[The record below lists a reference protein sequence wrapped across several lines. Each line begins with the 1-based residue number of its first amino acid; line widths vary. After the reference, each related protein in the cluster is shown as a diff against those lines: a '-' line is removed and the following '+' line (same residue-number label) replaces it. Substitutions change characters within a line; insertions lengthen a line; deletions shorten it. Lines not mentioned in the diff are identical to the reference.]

1 MRRGKWIFRNKP
13 DAMDMEK
20 HGVPAEETDSTGIS
34 PQIEE
39 NEEIIKERVGI
50 GLSFDTGVRRLH
62 ILGREI
68 QIYYVTGLVDMEAV
82 TELLKE
88 LMKVEARGRDTPYVR
103 EAVENHLTEVQVDYK
118 DNLEECIIEMLSG
131 LVFILIDGEERAL
144 VVDVR
149 NYPGRSP
156 KEPDN
161 EKVVRGAR
169 DGYTENIIEN
179 TGLTRRRVR
188 DERLRHEIMR
198 VGVRSKTDICISYI
212 EDIADPDMVNIVKK
226 ELESIN
232 VDGLTMADKVVEEYI
247 VDQGANPMPLVRY
260 TERPD
265 VAAVHL
271 FEGHIVIIVDASPSV
286 IITPTTFFHHV
297 QHAEEYRQAPFIGTY
312 LRWIRFFGMFAS
324 LFILPL
330 WLLVVLEPRLL
341 PDQLNYIGPTEDS
354 NVSEFMQI
362 AIAEVGIELM
372 RMAAIHTPSPLA
384 TALGLVA
391 ALLIGEIAIEVGLF
405 TSEVILYVALGAIGT
420 FATPSYELGIA
431 LKIFRF
437 ILLIAVVSFQAVGF
451 VITTTALFL
460 FLASIRSLS
469 KPYLWPF
476 LPFDGKALW
485 QVLIRT
491 TVPNLRRRPGIV
503 NPQDKIRQHP
513 KA

>member
-1 MRRGKWIFRNKP
+1 MRRGKWKLRNIP
-13 DAMDMEK
+13 QGQNPEK
-20 HGVPAEETDSTGIS
+20 KGVPSTEKDKTYIS
-34 PQIEE
+34 RDIEV
-39 NEEIIKERVGI
+39 NEEKIKKRVGI
-50 GLSFDTGVRRLH
+50 GVSFDAGVRKLH
-62 ILGREI
+62 VLGKEI
-68 QIYYVTGLVDMEAV
+68 HIYFINGLCDMEAL

-88 LMKVEARGRDTPYVR
+88 LMKLEARDRETPYVR
-103 EAVENHLTEVQVDYK
+103 EAIENHLTEVQVEYK
-118 DNLEECIIEMLSG
+118 DNLEDCITEMLSG
-131 LVFILIDGEERAL
+131 LVFILVEGEDKAF

-156 KEPDN
+156 EEPDN

-179 TGLTRRRVR
+179 TGLTRRRIR
-188 DERLRHEIMR
+188 DERLRNEIMR

-226 ELESIN
+226 ELEAIDI
-232 VDGLTMADKVVEEYI
+232 DGLTMADKVVEEYI
-247 VDQGANPMPLVRY
+247 VDQGANPFPLVRY

-265 VAAVHL
+265 VTAVHL
-271 FEGHIVIIVDASPSV
+271 FEGHIAIIVDASPSV

-312 LRWIRFFGMFAS
+312 LRWIRFFGMLAS
-324 LFILPL
+324 MLILPL
-330 WLLVVLEPRLL
+330 WLLVVLEPQLL
-341 PDQLNYIGPTEDS
+341 PEELQYIGPSEDS

-362 AIAEVGIELM
+362 VIAEVGIELM

-405 TSEVILYVALGAIGT
+405 TSEVILYVALASIGT

-431 LKIFRF
+431 IKIFRF
-437 ILLIAVVSFQAVGF
+437 VLLIAVVSFQTTGF
-451 VITTTALFL
+451 VIAATALFL
-460 FLASIRSLS
+460 FLASIRSLN

-476 LPFDGKALW
+476 LPFDAQALW
-485 QVLIRT
+485 QVIVRT
-491 TVPNLRRRPGIV
+491 TVPNIRRRPRIV
-503 NPQDKIRQHP
+503 NPQDSIRQRTD
-513 KA
+513 

>member
-1 MRRGKWIFRNKP
+1 MRRRKWKFQKFQHNNNVTK
-13 DAMDMEK
+13 EK
-20 HGVPAEETDSTGIS
+20 DSETKNDKTYIS
-34 PQIEE
+34 KDVKV

-50 GLSFDTGVRRLH
+50 GVSFDTGVRTLN

-68 QIYYVTGLVDMEAV
+68 QIYYVNGLCDMVAI

-88 LMKVEARGRDTPYVR
+88 LMKLDVRDRETPYVR
-103 EAVENHLTEVQVDYK
+103 EAIENHLTHVQVEYK
-118 DNLEECIIEMLSG
+118 DNIEDCITDMLSG
-131 LVFILIDGEERAL
+131 LVFILVDGEEKAFVL
-144 VVDVR
+144 DVR

-156 KEPDN
+156 EEPDN

-188 DERLRHEIMR
+188 DERLRHEILQ

-212 EDIADPDMVNIVKK
+212 EDIADPDLVDIVRK
-226 ELESIN
+226 ELESIDI
-232 VDGLTMADKVVEEYI
+232 DGLPMADKVVEEYI
-247 VDQGANPMPLVRY
+247 VNQGGNPFPLVRY

-271 FEGHIVIIVDASPSV
+271 YEGHVIIMVDASPSV

-312 LRWIRFFGMFAS
+312 LRWTRFFGMFVS

-330 WLLVVLEPRLL
+330 WLLMVLEPQLL
-341 PDQLNYIGPTEDS
+341 PDALDYVGPNEDS

-362 AIAEVGIELM
+362 AIAEFGIELM
-372 RMAAIHTPSPLA
+372 RMAAIHAPSPLT

-391 ALLIGEIAIEVGLF
+391 ALLVGQIAVEVGLF
-405 TSEVILYVALGAIGT
+405 TSEVILYVALAAVGT

-431 LKIFRF
+431 VKIFRF
-437 ILLIAVVSFQAVGF
+437 ILLIAVVSFQLPGF
-451 VITTTALFL
+451 VIASTILL
-460 FLASIRSLS
+460 LLLVSIRSMN
-469 KPYLWPF
+469 KPYMWPF
-476 LPFDGKALW
+476 LPFDGQALW
-485 QVLIRT
+485 QILIRT
-491 TVPNLRRRPGIV
+491 TVPNLRRRPSIV
-503 NPQDKIRQHP
+503 DPQDPVKQSP
-513 KA
+513 E

>member
-1 MRRGKWIFRNKP
+1 MRRRKWIFRNKSN
-13 DAMDMEK
+13 AVELEK
-20 HGVPAEETDSTGIS
+20 RGVPPEEAGNTSLS
-34 PQIEE
+34 SRIEE
-39 NEEIIKERVGI
+39 NEEILKERVGI
-50 GLSFDTGVRRLH
+50 GVSFDAGIRRLH
-62 ILGREI
+62 ILGREV
-68 QIYYVTGLVDMEAV
+68 QIYFINGLVDMEAL

-88 LMKVEARGRDTPYVR
+88 LMKLEARDRDTPYVR

-118 DNLEECIIEMLSG
+118 DNLEDCITEMLSG
-131 LVFILIDGEERAL
+131 LVFILVDGEDRAL

-198 VGVRSKTDICISYI
+198 VGIRSHTDICISYI
-212 EDIADPDMVNIVKK
+212 EDIADPDMVQVIKK

-232 VDGLTMADKVVEEYI
+232 IDGLTMADKVVEEYI
-247 VDQGANPMPLVRY
+247 VDQGANPLPLVRY

-271 FEGHIVIIVDASPSV
+271 FEGHVVIIVDASPSV

-330 WLLVVLEPRLL
+330 WLLVVLEPGLL
-341 PDQLNYIGPTEDS
+341 PDALNYIGPSEDS

-372 RMAAIHTPSPLA
+372 RMAAIHTPSPLT

-405 TSEVILYVALGAIGT
+405 TSEVILYVALSAIGT

-437 ILLIAVVSFQAVGF
+437 ILLIAVVSFQTTGF
-451 VITTTALFL
+451 VVTTTVLFL
-460 FLASIRSLS
+460 FLASIRSFN

-485 QVLIRT
+485 QVFVRT
-491 TVPNLRRRPGIV
+491 TVPSLRRRPSIV
-503 NPQDKIRQHP
+503 NPQDITRQNSE
-513 KA
+513 